1 MGGVLTQQACIAWKV
16 VSVLGEKCAQ
26 KSAGWFQV
34 EGGAGPQ
41 RTLNMLFIFVT
52 PEVFQLDMSAL
63 KFFMSWKSHSI
74 SETPETSQ
82 WATGPYVAIA
92 AVGLA
97 L

>member
-1 MGGVLTQQACIAWKV
+1 MLTQQACIAWKV

-52 PEVFQLDMSAL
+52 PEVSQLDMSAL